1 MATLSSSAS
10 TCKGIS
16 RIDLLD
22 GWRTLAIVLM
32 VTYHFLFDLA
42 LFRVITW
49 QQMFST
55 PLNIL
60 QKAACCSFI
69 LLAGISSRL
78 SRSNLRRGLF
88 LLAAGWAVELA
99 AAVVGQTIRFGIL
112 QFLGC
117 AMLIYHWTKGYL
129 QRLPGAV
136 LAALSAALFFLSD
149 AVTHAVT
156 SPVSWLYPL
165 GFIHPGFYS
174 ADYFPLLPWLFLFLL
189 GTVLGGWCLA
199 HRDQPPLNLRLPRA
213 VTFPGRHSLLIYLLH
228 QPLLFGISYLI
239 WG

>member
-10 TCKGIS
+10 TCRPAA

-32 VTYHFLFDLA
+32 VAYHFLFDLA

-88 LLAAGWAVELA
+88 LLAAGLAVELA

-117 AMLIYHWTKGYL
+117 ATVIYHWAKGYL
-129 QRLPGAV
+129 QKLPGGV
-136 LAALSAALFFLSD
+136 LVALSAALFLLTD
-149 AVTHAVT
+149 AATGAVTV
-156 SPVSWLYPL
+156 PVKWLYPL
-165 GFIHPGFYS
+165 GLVHPSFYS
-174 ADYFPLLPWLFLFLL
+174 ADYFPLLPWLFLFLP

-199 HRDQPPLNLRLPRA
+199 HRDRPLLNLRLPRA

-228 QPLLFGISYLI
+228 QPVLFGISYLI